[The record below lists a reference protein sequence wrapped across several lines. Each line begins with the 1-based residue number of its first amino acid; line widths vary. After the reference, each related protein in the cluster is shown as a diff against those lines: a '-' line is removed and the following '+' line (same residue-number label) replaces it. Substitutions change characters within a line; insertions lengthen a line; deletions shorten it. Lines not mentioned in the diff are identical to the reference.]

1 MPRSIDVA
9 PRTWCRVAG
18 VRMKKRRPPFPIR
31 VGLVAGW
38 VAACAST
45 TAGTDGRAPDIVP
58 QDAGDVVGDGVA
70 DAPPLWPQPN
80 PAAPRLIAPL
90 SCTWHS
96 SRRPTLRWERPAGVE
111 SVVVEVCADRPCQR
125 VEQTLEAS
133 GDTVRVPEEL
143 RPGVHFWRAFAL
155 RDGQRGPASFTWEFR
170 APFRSA
176 PSDTATTTYVDV
188 NGDGY
193 GDAVF
198 HAGRGAYVYF
208 GGPRGFGGSP
218 AQFFP
223 LVGGDELE
231 FADLGDMNGDGF
243 SDVGMSH
250 EERLGI
256 DVPLTLRIYLGSDI
270 GLQRT
275 DRFAD
280 RVPEDIDAS
289 NFFATS
295 LGDVDGDGYA
305 EISSAGESLARAQA
319 GQPLRSWIHFGSR
332 GGYQR
337 ERTVEFRWP
346 APQPRFFGKVQAVG
360 DFDGDGRV
368 DLVALGWE
376 SPERY
381 VSTHYIVPWD
391 EAASNSARSWAL
403 QAPPGYDT
411 GGVSENMHRGYCDLN
426 GDGRVEVLAP
436 IYRTDSLAGFPLG
449 QIGVFEHRFGDT
461 AILNTSVI
469 RLSER
474 GGGGITLSCVPDLN
488 GDGYTDVVGSHVEPD
503 NQSVNWFILGNPS
516 GRYQAVRYDNGDRG
530 WAAGTAQLGNDAN
543 GDGGSECLFA
553 YASAPA
559 RLFSYSRDR
568 GILALVQTVRDP
580 TLSDSDAGFKPIF
593 GSPFLF

>member
-18 VRMKKRRPPFPIR
+18 VRMKKRRPPFPVR

-45 TAGTDGRAPDIVP
+45 TAGVDGSTPDIVTP
-58 QDAGDVVGDGVA
+58 DVGDAAVDRVA
-70 DAPPLWPQPN
+70 DAPMPPLWPQPD

-111 SVVVEVCADRPCQR
+111 RVVVEVCADRPCQR

-208 GGPRGFGGSP
+208 GGTGGFGGSP

-223 LVGGDELE
+223 LPGGGRA
-231 FADLGDMNGDGF
+231 FADLGDLNGDGY
-243 SDVGMSH
+243 SDVALYHYDSSV
-250 EERLGI
+250 I
-256 DVPLTLRIYLGSDI
+256 NPPVSLRVYVGSAA
-270 GLQRT
+270 GLRPT
-275 DRFAD
+275 DHVVNK
-280 RVPEDIDAS
+280 VPEGQIS
-289 NFFATS
+289 TGFAFP
-295 LGDVDGDGYA
+295 LGDINRDGYA
-305 EISSAGESLARAQA
+305 DIASTTDSQVRENVGLPLQVWIHLSSRDGYSRAQTFEFIN
-319 GQPLRSWIHFGSR
+319 PSPSTRRFGNVR
-332 GGYQR
+332 
-337 ERTVEFRWP
+337 
-346 APQPRFFGKVQAVG
+346 AIG
-360 DFDGDGRV
+360 DFDGDGRI
-368 DLVALGWE
+368 DLVALGRM
-376 SPERY
+376 SPERNAA
-381 VSTHYIVPWD
+381 THYIVPWD
-391 EAASNSARSWAL
+391 EASSSSARPWVL
-403 QAPPGYDT
+403 RAPPGYET
-411 GGVSENMHRGYCDLN
+411 GDASEDMHRGYCDLN
-426 GDGRVEVLAP
+426 GDGVVEALAP
-436 IYRTDSLAGFPLG
+436 IYRLDSVGGFPLG
-449 QIGVFEHRFGDT
+449 QIGVFEHRSGDT
-461 AILNTSVI
+461 FILDTSVI

-474 GGGGITLSCVPDLN
+474 GVGGITLSCVPDLN

-503 NQSVNWFILGNPS
+503 NEPVNWFILGNPS
-516 GRYQAVRYDNGDRG
+516 GRYQAVRYDNDAID
-530 WAAGTAQLGNDAN
+530 WISGTAQFGNDAN
-543 GDGGSECLFA
+543 GDGGSDCLFSRA
-553 YASAPA
+553 NAPA

-568 GILALVQTVRDP
+568 GTLALAQSVRDP